1 MKETPS
7 TLHTSMS
14 RLGTALPTLQ
24 LILTLTLALLSAA
37 SLRAQEAPLVL
48 TSLAPVYE
56 LTVPLVANTNIDLQL
71 LPDSP
76 RSMQTHQ
83 TLFVRQAERYAASFS
98 RADSV
103 ITIGRLWAADPFYI
117 SARQFN
123 PRVVNIDAAKPYS
136 HELDGVSV
144 ANSPVT
150 RQISPY
156 FWLSPSNVVR
166 MLDIIGN
173 DLMALYPAD
182 ASTLQGNLARAQDHY
197 RALKASAEARL
208 LEVDDPL
215 VYALTDEFVYLTS
228 DLGLFVADY
237 FVKQDIDW
245 TDADYA
251 QLTQSLQDQ
260 GIRVVIHKWE
270 PAEPIVAA
278 VRAAG
283 AQLVVLDTL
292 ETTTDFAAGFA
303 TNLDILLE
311 ALQAP

>member
-1 MKETPS
+1 MTGTRAIAHANASKS
-7 TLHTSMS
+7 GSALHTVRRM
-14 RLGTALPTLQ
+14 LV
-24 LILTLTLALLSAA
+24 LTVALLSAT
-37 SLRAQEAPLVL
+37 SLSAQEGPLVL

-56 LTVPLVANTNIDLQL
+56 LSAQLVENTSIELQL

-83 TLFVRQAERYAASFS
+83 TLFVRQADRYADSFTS
-98 RADSV
+98 ADAV

-150 RQISPY
+150 RQVSPY
-156 FWLSPSNVVR
+156 FWLSPSNLVR

-173 DLMALYPAD
+173 DLMALYPAE
-182 ASTLQGNLARAQDHY
+182 AETLKANLTREQDQY
-197 RALKASAEARL
+197 RALKADAEARL

-245 TDADYA
+245 TTADYA

-260 GIRVVIHKWE
+260 GIRVVIHKWQ
-270 PAEPIVAA
+270 PAEPIAAA

-303 TNLDILLE
+303 ANLDLLLD
-311 ALQAP
+311 ALQVP

>member
-1 MKETPS
+1 MIKA
-7 TLHTSMS
+7 
-14 RLGTALPTLQ
+14 RVLPAFLVG
-24 LILTLTLALLSAA
+24 LFVSA
-37 SLRAQEAPLVL
+37 SLLAQEHPLIL

-56 LTVPLVANTNIDLQL
+56 LTAPLVENTGLDLQL

-83 TLFVRQAERYAASFS
+83 TLFVRQAERYAEQFS
-98 RADSV
+98 KADTV

-156 FWLSPSNVVR
+156 FWLSPSNLVR

-173 DLMALYPAD
+173 DLVALYPDEA
-182 ASTLQGNLARAQDHY
+182 ATLKANLALEQDQY
-197 RALKASAEARL
+197 RILKASAEARL

-245 TDADYA
+245 TEADYA
-251 QLTQSLQDQ
+251 QLTQNLINQ

-270 PAEPIVAA
+270 PAAPITAA
-278 VRAAG
+278 INAAG

-292 ETTTDFAAGFA
+292 ETTTDFAAGFSA
-303 TNLDILLE
+303 NLDHLLG
-311 ALQAP
+311 ALQNP